1 MRITKPFWVV
11 LFIFTLAACGDPMKA
26 KIENQLQFAEIQ
38 MEKLAQALASGQIR
52 NANLIKEYAR
62 QLEQIKPQQKV
73 LIKEL
78 AKDATATGP
87 MFLNL
92 QDRLQTAK
100 SQPNA
105 FSSSQERLLELE
117 NIYQA
122 ASRELYNDALSDPL
136 NVLADLSGGTL
147 PRVNAISREA
157 SLQSN
162 QSQDFGAGSQL
173 IGNPA
178 YGNWSTDSSGMS
190 FWEWYGMYALIS
202 NVTDAFSGRRGRVSY
217 GDWARGRDYSYYHDY
232 GRYRYSSPKTIRQQS
247 SVEQKAKK
255 SYRGGSFQSAYAKNR
270 TGATRVSSASRT
282 TQSQK
287 SKFQSHYSNK
297 KSTSSVNKSSGTS
310 SFRSS
315 SSGFRSGGFGG
326 K

>member
-11 LFIFTLAACGDPMKA
+11 LFIFTLVACGDPMKA
-26 KIENQLQFAEIQ
+26 KIENQLNFAELQ
-38 MEKLAQALASGQIR
+38 MEKLAQGLEAGQIR

-62 QLEQIKPQQKV
+62 QLSEKMPEQRV
-73 LIKEL
+73 LVQEL
-78 AKDATATGP
+78 AKDAGTSGP

-92 QDRLQTAK
+92 KDRLQTAK
-100 SQPNA
+100 SQPQA
-105 FSSSQERLLELE
+105 FSSSQERLVELE

-136 NVLADLSGGTL
+136 NVLADLSGGLL
-147 PRVNAISREA
+147 PRVNSISQAA

-162 QSQDFGAGSQL
+162 QAENYGAGSQL

-178 YGNWSTDSSGMS
+178 YGQWSTDSSGMS

-202 NVTDAFSGRRGRVSY
+202 NITDAIGGRRGRVYY
-217 GDWARGRDYSYYHDY
+217 GDWARGRNYSYYHDY
-232 GRYRYSSPKTIRQQS
+232 GRYRYSSPKTVRQQNQI
-247 SVEQKAKK
+247 EQKAKK
-255 SYRGGSFQSAYAKNR
+255 NYRGGTFTSAYAKNR
-270 TGATRVSSASRT
+270 TGAAQISSASRT
-282 TQSQK
+282 AQKQKTQFKSQYATK
-287 SKFQSHYSNK
+287 N
-297 KSTSSVNKSSGTS
+297 TSSSAKKPSSTS